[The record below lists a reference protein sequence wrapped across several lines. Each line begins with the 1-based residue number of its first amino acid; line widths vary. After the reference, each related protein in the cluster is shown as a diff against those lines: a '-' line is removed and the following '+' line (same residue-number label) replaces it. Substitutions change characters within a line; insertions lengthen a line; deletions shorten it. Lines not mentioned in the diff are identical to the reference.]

1 MKTLRIAALAVA
13 VSGVFTLGAK
23 AGTDTN
29 NWWDVTFD
37 DKLGLCD
44 LENQT
49 VGPDGAMVV
58 LTNQFKQG
66 DGATVSVQTWD
77 SGIWYTQDGD
87 ETIVT
92 NGYFPTNTYKAYGS
106 DLCLKLDT
114 QGNDL
119 TWRVDPTNTMAD
131 SRTALV
137 DADLYLVGSD
147 SPPDAGDFDAA
158 EDVQTAVYLKNETDE
173 DTGETTNSVLCVY
186 AYDSDAKANYWQ
198 ELKGVK
204 IEDNSWASVKVVVD
218 HAKVIDPQNP
228 YPVVQVFVN
237 GVKMTARDGDTDHWT
252 AANSDAAQTA
262 GRVSSVAFRGTGAV
276 DNFVGKLVETTF
288 DSFTFTAEVYMNG
301 NLVAQGT
308 EGNVTR
314 VEEDVEAGPG
324 KVARFEDF
332 LISDYDYDFEET
344 EASWALS
351 KVVVIDQGTGAETT
365 YHYEWDGFNAVC
377 LEGDNPALDID
388 TLTGPNGEYQ
398 TGLFDAIP
406 STAGATK
413 DGLIIKIYFDDLP
426 EDGTFNA
433 KATTTIGEA
442 TTTDVRPVKPSEFD
456 GGATKTITWEFP
468 AVTNGNVL
476 STIQVYNGADLVDYA
491 DKTATVSVTLD
502 AALLEHTLFAAA
514 TYVPGTL
521 AEGQDL
527 ERTKNGDTYTFAPYT
542 PPVAIIIAGN
552 VTNKYDSL
560 RGAIT
565 NATAG
570 DTIYL
575 VADDSVSFTADD
587 PILDIDFEVT
597 IDGGSNTLYGISDF
611 AGEGYNEVRIGG
623 SGNVTIKDLAF
634 SEFGDTAPRSG
645 ASMPICTRS
654 TYTGKLVLDG
664 VTIDKFNR
672 QALLLCGG
680 EFLITNSVITG
691 CAGEEGKTSY
701 FQSAFENYFAAGTIV
716 DTTVT
721 GIGALDAG
729 TNGEG
734 DPWAAAVFT
743 VNPAGNGSYTVLSGD
758 YEGQFIVAANLNSAG
773 SVILSNGTF
782 VATAPKTNEVEG
794 VQTPVSAFLF
804 EGNVAVTVAGGWY
817 DREPE
822 AKYIAEGLS
831 AVNYGSEAP
840 NADAPWT
847 VEGAKVTV
855 TWVITETSSN
865 MVQVAVGSQ
874 VSAYEGDDVVNGTK
888 KFKFWSTDGTTEA
901 TFPVTAEGNL
911 TFFAVWED
919 AAVDPIAVDPGT
931 SLTADDKENG
941 DLPIEVTAA
950 GFVVKFRSSQPG
962 IVYQLVAADTCDLT
976 EDQWKG
982 VATSGN
988 AVPVEGASKTSSATT
1003 SETNTEL
1010 ITLTAPM
1017 TDNVKFFKIR
1027 ASLPAGN

>member
-58 LTNQFKQG
+58 LTQQLNNA
-66 DGATVSVQTWD
+66 ATPPTVQTWD

-92 NGYFPTNTYKAYGS
+92 NSYNPTNTYKAYGS

-147 SPPDAGDFDAA
+147 SPPDASDFDPSDAP
-158 EDVQTAVYLKNETDE
+158 DRVQTAVYLKNETDE

-186 AYDSDAKANYWQ
+186 VYDSDAEENYWQ

-204 IEDNSWASVKVVVD
+204 VEDNSWASVKVVVD
-218 HAKVIDPQNP
+218 HAKVIDPQND

-237 GVKMTARDGDTDHWT
+237 GVKMTARDGNLDHWT
-252 AANSDAAQTA
+252 VANSAKSQTA

-314 VEEDVEAGPG
+314 VEENVEAGPG

-332 LISDYDYDFEET
+332 LISNYDYEW
-344 EASWALS
+344 EATDATWALS
-351 KVVVIDQGTGAETT
+351 KVVVIDQGTGEETT

-597 IDGGSNTLYGISDF
+597 IVGGSNTLYGMTDYAGLHEIRIS
-611 AGEGYNEVRIGG
+611 G
-623 SGNVTIKDLAF
+623 SDNVTIKDLKL
-634 SEFGDTAPRSG
+634 SEFGDTAPLSQ
-645 ASMPICTRS
+645 SVMPICTRAA
-654 TYTGKLVLDG
+654 YEGKLVLDG

-701 FQSAFENYFAAGTIV
+701 FQSAIETYYAKGDV
-716 DTTVT
+716 GDTTIT
-721 GIGALDAG
+721 GIGALNAG
-729 TNGEG
+729 GPTPDDE
-734 DPWAAAVFT
+734 WAAAVFT
-743 VNPAGNGSYTVLSGD
+743 VNPLAGADGTVKVTSGY
-758 YEGQFIVAANLNSAG
+758 YEGQFIVAFNPG
-773 SVILSNGTF
+773 SVGAVTLEGGTF
-782 VATAPKTNEVEG
+782 VATAADTEG
-794 VQTPVSAFLF
+794 AFLDDS
-804 EGNVAVTVAGGWY
+804 EGGSRLTISGGWF

-822 AKYIAEGLS
+822 ADYIAEGL
-831 AVNYGSEAP
+831 AARQIGTDP
-840 NADAPWT
+840 APWT
-847 VEGAKVTV
+847 VGQSFT
-855 TWVITETSSN
+855 ITFN
-865 MVQVAVGSQ
+865 N
-874 VSAYEGDDVVNGTK
+874 D
-888 KFKFWSTDGTTEA
+888 DGTEFYKTNGVFTGETGYGPA
-901 TFPVTAEGNL
+901 TDPTKGETFTFVGWTNL
-911 TFFAVWED
+911 VAGG
-919 AAVDPIAVDPGT
+919 AAVATADLPAADGNATWTAVFKEDSVIEPIAVDPGT
-931 SLTADDKENG
+931 SLTAADKENG

-962 IVYQLVAADTCDLT
+962 IVYQLVAAGTCDLT

-1027 ASLPAGN
+1027 ASLPDGN